1 MRADRILALDIFP
14 WVGSGLFEA
23 EGNAFAFGIDFYNHY
38 GNFFADLQHFA
49 RVGDSAPAHVGDMQ
63 QAVEAV
69 EVDKRSVIGDILDDA
84 PADVA
89 GLDFR
94 EECAALFGAL
104 FFDELAAGNDDIFAF
119 RVNFYH
125 LEIVCLPNVLVEV
138 LRGLD
143 VYLRS
148 GQEGVHAYAYDE
160 ASLYFALYAAGENC
174 AFLAVGENFF
184 PIFLL
189 LRFIVRDYGVALA
202 VFKLFKQY
210 FYFLSDLYV
219 VDIRKFVYRNDTFGF
234 SAYVNYY
241 FVLADFDYFALYYRA
256 LFEFGKAAVSQQFF
270 HYVVHLCPCGYC
282 RLRKRKR
289 VDCLWLCL
297 RKICAM
303 RSLKVK

>member
-1 MRADRILALDIFP
+1 MKQTVDTAEVDEGTEVGDVLHDALADLVDFHIFQQLRAAILA
-14 WVGSGLFEA
+14 GRFE
-23 EGNAFAFGIDFYNHY
+23 
-38 GNFFADLQHFA
+38 
-49 RVGDSAPAHVGDMQ
+49 
-63 QAVEAV
+63 
-69 EVDKRSVIGDILDDA
+69 K
-84 PADVA
+84 
-89 GLDFR
+89 
-94 EECAALFGAL
+94 
-104 FFDELAAGNDDIFAF
+104 LAAGNDDIFAF